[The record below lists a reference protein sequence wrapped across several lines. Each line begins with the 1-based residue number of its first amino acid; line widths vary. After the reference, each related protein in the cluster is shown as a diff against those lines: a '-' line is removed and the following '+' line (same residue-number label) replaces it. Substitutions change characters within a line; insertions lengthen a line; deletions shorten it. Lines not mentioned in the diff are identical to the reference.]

1 MNDDEGVKLSIP
13 FRRKFIISENSKL
26 KANKVKN
33 SVKKWHEYSSLCFTL
48 ELLHN
53 NKETIILVY
62 SLCTLHGHAN
72 NSQLLIRLPGTEQK
86 NFKSLLYNSR

>member
-1 MNDDEGVKLSIP
+1 MNDDEGLKLSIP

-26 KANKVKN
+26 KANEAKN
-33 SVKKWHEYSSLCFTL
+33 SATKWHEYACLCFTL

-53 NKETIILVY
+53 NKETIILVH
-62 SLCTLHGHAN
+62 SPCTLQGHAN
-72 NSQLLIRLPGTEQK
+72 KSQLLIRLPGTEQK

>member
-1 MNDDEGVKLSIP
+1 MNNDEGVKLSIP

-26 KANKVKN
+26 KANEVTN
-33 SVKKWHEYSSLCFTL
+33 SAKKWHEYSCLCFTL

-62 SLCTLHGHAN
+62 SLCTLHDHAIK
-72 NSQLLIRLPGTEQK
+72 SQLLISSPGTEQK
-86 NFKSLLYNSR
+86 KFKSLLYNSR